1 MSPSQLFCWPCQ
13 LVGRKQCQFP
23 YFTKYVCRDDKYYL
37 FLHWNRSVL
46 EFNALHLWKICN
58 RYDQARV
65 LTKVVWTVFVYPF
78 INCIIW
84 LIQLIL
90 TTGEFFFIY
99 FGTFWGL
106 LFTVLHKT
114 TFIKS
119 GSFYDYITYI
129 SLQERF
135 IHIVWF
141 IADSSKYSF
150 ILTFYLWKLKIGNT
164 IVNKSWLC
172 HSVILDQDNLST
184 NLNNN
189 KYYKIKQILPIIKYN
204 RYFKVRK

>member
-1 MSPSQLFCWPCQ
+1 MN
-13 LVGRKQCQFP
+13 G
-23 YFTKYVCRDDKYYL
+23 VCIS
-37 FLHWNRSVL
+37 LHKLYNMI
-46 EFNALHLWKICN
+46 N
-58 RYDQARV
+58 
-65 LTKVVWTVFVYPF
+65 TVDL
-78 INCIIW
+78 NHGW
-84 LIQLIL
+84 
-90 TTGEFFFIY
+90 FFFIY